1 MTCMSP
7 PDAAPAGT
15 DLQLF
20 SESLDSA
27 CCEFIG
33 QTRSVAGALRPRS
46 CYRSHHCNHCTP
58 TKEPT
63 LHKRPSK
70 KTSTPIKAHKT

>member
-1 MTCMSP
+1 MLKNMVM
-7 PDAAPAGT
+7 DMA
-15 DLQLF
+15 
-20 SESLDSA
+20 
-27 CCEFIG
+27 
-33 QTRSVAGALRPRS
+33 AGAVVETWTRTKQMPS
-46 CYRSHHCNHCTP
+46 TPSKMTSTP